1 MRFAAL
7 AVDFDGTLARDGAVP
22 PELLRELARVRAT
35 GRRVILVTGRD
46 LDELLGIFPDVGGFD
61 VVVAENGALL
71 YRPATGERELLGA
84 EPSPAFVEALRARGV
99 HPIAVGKS
107 IVATVQPHETAVLE
121 AIRDL
126 GLELHV
132 IFNKGA
138 VMVLPSGVNKATG
151 LAAAL
156 AELRLSPRNVVA
168 VGDGENDHAMLEMAE
183 MGVAVANAIPSLRES
198 AHRVTRGEAGE
209 GVLEIVTDLI
219 EADLAAPVRR
229 PGRALLL
236 GHAQDGRDVC
246 VPGFGASVLIAGSSA
261 ASGVQFAHHLLERI
275 RGHGYQYC
283 VLDTTGAHRG
293 LVDAMV
299 LGDAQRA
306 PEPMA
311 LVEALESPEV
321 AVVADLRALA
331 AESRGAFLARFADR
345 IALLRASNCR
355 PHWLVLD
362 DAHELV
368 PSGEAVPPALL
379 GIDAMYVTTEPAS
392 LAVEALEAVN
402 AVVEIG
408 EDTVTYRKAHDDEG
422 ISLRLP
428 DDRVKRMTPPS
439 AVTRM
444 ASGPRSSAPRHP

>member
-22 PELLRELARVRAT
+22 PELLRELARVRAS

-46 LDELLGIFPDVGGFD
+46 LDELLGIFPDVRDFD
-61 VVVAENGALL
+61 LVVAENGALL
-71 YRPATGERELLGA
+71 YRPSTGQREVLGP
-84 EPSPAFVEALRARGV
+84 EPSPAFIEALRARGV
-99 HPIAVGKS
+99 SPIAVGKS

-138 VMVLPSGVNKATG
+138 VMILPSGVNKATG

-168 VGDGENDHAMLEMAE
+168 IGDGENDHAMLEMAE
-183 MGVAVANAIPSLRES
+183 MGIAVANAIPSLRES

-209 GVLEIVTDLI
+209 GVLEIVADLI
-219 EADLAAPVRR
+219 EVDLAAPVRR
-229 PGRALLL
+229 PGRSLLL
-236 GHAQDGRDVC
+236 GHSEDGHDVC
-246 VPGFGASVLIAGSSA
+246 VPGSGASVLIAGA
-261 ASGVQFAHHLLERI
+261 QPGANVRFAHHLLERI
-275 RGHGYQYC
+275 RGHGYQCC

-293 LVDAMV
+293 LADAIV

-306 PEPMA
+306 PDPA
-311 LVEALESPEV
+311 AVVEALEAPEF

-331 AESRGAFLARFADR
+331 APDRGAFLGRFADKLG
-345 IALLRASNCR
+345 ALRASSCR

-362 DAHELV
+362 DAHELI
-368 PSGEAVPPALL
+368 PAGEAVPAALL
-379 GIDAMYVTTEPAS
+379 GIDAVHVTTEPAS
-392 LAVEALEAVN
+392 LAIEALEAVN

-408 EDTVTYRKAHDDEG
+408 EDAITYRKAHDDQG

-428 DDRVKRMTPPS
+428 DEKVKRMTPPS

-444 ASGPRSSAPRHP
+444 ASGPRTSAPGH